1 VLTRYGA
8 DGRAPPGRLSRAL
21 MIVHPVSLHMGPT
34 GQILCTRAVSTGGI
48 HTSSLFPSPRPR
60 DSGKLKTPCAAAT
73 EIAEFRV
80 GGYLPLLLQS
90 PLASDSPL
98 ASKKTEPLLL
108 SPSLFTSTL
117 PTAVIH
123 PRKRLRGGSLVR
135 RRLNAGGCVR
145 ELLRA

>member
-21 MIVHPVSLHMGPT
+21 MTVHPVSLHMGPT

-80 GGYLPLLLQS
+80 GGYLGEL
-90 PLASDSPL
+90 
-98 ASKKTEPLLL
+98 
-108 SPSLFTSTL
+108 
-117 PTAVIH
+117 H
-123 PRKRLRGGSLVR
+123 RG
-135 RRLNAGGCVR
+135 RRLTHRRKLRHAEPGPAAAAGW
-145 ELLRA
+145 